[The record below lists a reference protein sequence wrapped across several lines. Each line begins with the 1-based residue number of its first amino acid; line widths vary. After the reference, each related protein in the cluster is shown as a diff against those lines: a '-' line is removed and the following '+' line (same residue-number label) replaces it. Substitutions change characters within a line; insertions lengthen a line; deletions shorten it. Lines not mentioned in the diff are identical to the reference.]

1 MRYLYMLGIS
11 SRKRLMNKTTGN
23 NVQRWPLGL
32 IFSSSIALLAYRRRS
47 LNKSG
52 VVGAI
57 ASGTAIFSAGGWSW
71 GIALIYFF
79 VSSSLLSHYRERDMA
94 RVTADKL
101 SKVSNRATF
110 NVAYIGCVAAHMA
123 VTSVHKTV

>member
-57 ASGTAIFSAGGWSW
+57 ASGAAIFSAGGWSW
-71 GIALIYFF
+71 GLALIYFF
-79 VSSSLLSHYRERDMA
+79 VSSSLLSHSREVERQA
-94 RVTADKL
+94 ATADKF
-101 SKVSNRATF
+101 SKVHTPP
-110 NVAYIGCVAAHMA
+110 HL
-123 VTSVHKTV
+123 